1 MSSVIRDFW
10 LSHPE
15 YWISIGKVQAVA
27 DKIIYDTFY
36 KYDYTGE
43 DTFGKIIY
51 FDQFMRHFSR
61 MTTDV
66 SEIDIIQ
73 SRECAIHI
81 IRQNRHHLLDVD
93 DLELIWYLMPFKHM
107 HEWSFMFQLITDWT
121 TKNGRTIVEF
131 PTLNRFFMD
140 SYKKA
145 FTSGPITPSL
155 VDDDDSFGDDY
166 DLDICESHPQAYDG
180 TDWNILAIKDEHSEL
195 LENLKIKE
203 PITISLSG
211 GVDSMLMATL
221 LKRSGVDVIA
231 AHIVY
236 GNRRESS
243 EEFKFI
249 KTFCQRLDI
258 PLYFYIIKW
267 LRRDSVDRAFYEK
280 TTRDIRFNVYK
291 SLGRPVLLGHIQED
305 VIENIW
311 TNIAH
316 GTHLDN
322 LAKFERIAE
331 ESGVT
336 VIRPWL
342 SVKKTLIYSA
352 AETLAVPYL
361 KNTTPSWSN
370 RGKFREHFY
379 AATHAQYGE
388 FVDEKLLEVAA
399 RIKMQATL
407 LDKLLFQDISASWC
421 PDKRRINV
429 SKAVGL
435 GLDAGC
441 WLQIL
446 TDLAHNK
453 LGLSKPSYSSCEE
466 LERRIAKGLR
476 NGDIIHLKKGFTVS
490 ICICDMDTFLS
501 VQ

>member
-10 LSHPE
+10 LSHSE

-27 DKIIYDTFY
+27 DRIIYDRFY
-36 KYDYTGE
+36 KYDYSGE
-43 DTFGKIIY
+43 DMFGKVIY
-51 FDQFMRHFSR
+51 YDQFMRHFSR
-61 MTTDV
+61 MT
-66 SEIDIIQ
+66 SEVNEIHIIQ
-73 SRECAIHI
+73 SRECAINI
-81 IRQNRHHLLDVD
+81 IKQRRQELLDVSEQ
-93 DLELIWYLMPFKHM
+93 ELIWYLMPFKHL
-107 HEWSFMFQLITDWT
+107 HEWSFLFQLITDWIA
-121 TKNGRTIVEF
+121 KNCKTILDF
-131 PTLNRFFMD
+131 PILNRFFMD

-145 FTSGPITPSL
+145 FISCPVVPSF
-155 VDDDDSFGDDY
+155 VDGFSDNDY
-166 DLDICESHPQAYDG
+166 DLDICESHPQAYEG
-180 TDWNILAIKDEHSEL
+180 TDWNILAIKDEHKQL
-195 LENLKIKE
+195 LTNLKIKE
-203 PITISLSG
+203 PITISISG

-258 PLYFYIIKW
+258 PLYFYTIKW
-267 LRRDSVDRAFYEK
+267 LRRDSVDRAFYER
-280 TTRDIRFNVYK
+280 TTRDIRFSVYK
-291 SLGRPVLLGHIQED
+291 ALGRPVLLGHIQED

-322 LAKFERIAE
+322 LAKLERVAE
-331 ESGVT
+331 ESSVT
-336 VIRPWL
+336 IIRPWL
-342 SVKKTLIYSA
+342 NIKKALIYSA
-352 AETLAVPYL
+352 AEVLAVPYL

-399 RIKMQATL
+399 RIKMQAAL
-407 LDKLLFQDISASWC
+407 LDKLLFQDISTSWC
-421 PDKRRINV
+421 PEKRRINV

-490 ICICDMDTFLS
+490 ISICDMDTFLS